1 MMKRLAW
8 LAAVLLAAIPT
19 NVYAGP
25 NLPTKPIEQ
34 KYYADGP
41 WTVSTT
47 VTATACDSKGDVCD
61 IYFPTNL
68 GANGFHHPIVVWANG
83 SATSP
88 VPASTY
94 AYLLRHFASWGFVV
108 IATRD
113 GATGTGQTI
122 IDSANYIKAR
132 NADTGSVFFGKLDVS
147 KIGTVGHSQGATGAV
162 NAMIHS
168 AGAIRTAVTFHLPQQ
183 LWCSSP
189 DNCLQTATL
198 TGATSGAILYISGT
212 ADGLISPDTQLFG
225 SQLNSNTAYY
235 NATPAALTKA
245 KAIIKGTNHNDVEG
259 NPTCPSGVGLC
270 NNGVDAYLGYPTA
283 WLMWQLQ
290 GAADGQQAFKASS
303 GEIYTET
310 TNWQSILSNVP

>member
-1 MMKRLAW
+1 MKRLAW
-8 LAAVLLAAIPT
+8 LAAMLLAAIPT
-19 NVYAGP
+19 SAFAGP

-47 VTATACDSKGDVCD
+47 VSATACDSKGDLCD

-68 GANGFHHPIVVWANG
+68 GANGFHHPIVVWGNG
-83 SATSP
+83 TGTTP
-88 VPASTY
+88 VPASTV
-94 AYLLRHFASWGFVV
+94 AYYLRHLASWGFVV
-108 IATRD
+108 VATQD
-113 GATGTGQTI
+113 GTTGVGQTI

-132 NADTGSVFFGKLDVS
+132 NTDASSVFFGKLDVT
-147 KIGTVGHSQGATGAV
+147 KIGAVGHSQGATGVV

-168 AGAIRTAVTFHLPQQ
+168 GGLIRTAVALHIPAQ
-183 LWCSSP
+183 LWCSSSS
-189 DNCLQTATL
+189 NCLQTSTL
-198 TGATSGAILYISGT
+198 TGATSGSILYVSGS
-212 ADGLISPDTQLFG
+212 ADTLISPDTQLFG

-235 NATPAALTKA
+235 NATPSALTKA
-245 KAIIKGTNHNDVEG
+245 KAIIKGTNHNDVQG
-259 NPTCPSGVGLC
+259 NPTCPSGLSSC
-270 NNGVDAYLGYPTA
+270 ANGVDAYLGYPTA